1 MDTQQT
7 VDDVRRCLHFNAMY
21 IDEYIGRS
29 VPDDE
34 LAEKVYCSLPC
45 KQEAKERKLIIKTK
59 GPNKETEE
67 MTESIK
73 SSIEAKIKASEEAL
87 AKSEKEQLQLK
98 ARVETLYEIY
108 NNLRENAA

>member
-1 MDTQQT
+1 MANKIVNKTCPECGKVFRTRD
-7 VDDVRRCLHFNAMY
+7 
-21 IDEYIGRS
+21 
-29 VPDDE
+29 
-34 LAEKVYCSLPC
+34 AEKIYCSLPC

-87 AKSEKEQLQLK
+87 AKSEREQLQLK